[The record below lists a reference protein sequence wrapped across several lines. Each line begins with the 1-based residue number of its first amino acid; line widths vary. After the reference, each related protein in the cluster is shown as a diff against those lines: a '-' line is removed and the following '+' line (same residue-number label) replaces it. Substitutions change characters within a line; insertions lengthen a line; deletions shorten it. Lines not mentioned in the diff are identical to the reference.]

1 MGDHAEETGSGAMVR
16 ISRAQ
21 RVAEVERLRAKGAT
35 NAETA
40 SAIGVSLGYVRH
52 LINDPAGTKVR
63 ARKARLAG
71 VCADCGGPTRY
82 QGGRPARRCAACVR
96 ADLLPCGTVAAYARG
111 CRCPACRAANAAH
124 AREMWRRYP
133 AIREANRRR
142 MARRTGS
149 ARPRG

>member
-1 MGDHAEETGSGAMVR
+1 MAKV
-16 ISRAQ
+16 SRAE
-21 RVAEVERLRAKGAT
+21 RVAEVERLRALGAT

-40 SAIGVSLGYVRH
+40 SAMGVSYSYVRH
-52 LINDPAGTKVR
+52 LVSDPDGTKVR

-82 QGGRPARRCAACVR
+82 RGASSARRCAACVG
-96 ADLLPCGTVAAYARG
+96 AELLPCGTVAAYARG

-124 AREMWRRYP
+124 AREMWRRHP